1 MYCVIDFIG
10 IVKIWV
16 EVFIIMIV
24 FFMNIKIYII
34 VELRYLFDKVYF
46 LFNK

>member
-1 MYCVIDFIG
+1 MYCVIDFIS
-10 IVKIWV
+10 IVKVCV